1 MYHIKITSKNRLA
14 GSKES
19 EFRTSD
25 FDQALEHYQRK
36 CSWLGAEPMEIIN
49 DVESFQFTT
58 WSDDYRIEFFKTI
71 VIDDSLS
78 IMVSIPPSTPAP
90 ETIYICGPIT
100 GIPDGNRHLFKHVQL
115 FYEKE
120 GFRVINPHELCADI
134 QGSDEDVWSKCM
146 ARCMNALC
154 QDQVKLMVV
163 LPGSEN
169 SRGAS
174 LEIQIAA
181 ALKIRCVEWATEKET
196 II

>member
-1 MYHIKITSKNRLA
+1 MYHIKITSKNRLS

-19 EFRTSD
+19 EFSTSD

-36 CSWLGAEPMEIIN
+36 CSWLGIVPHLPVPSDKN
-49 DVESFQFTT
+49 SFHVQVQNE
-58 WSDDYRIEFFKTI
+58 DYKIDFIKTI
-71 VIDDSLS
+71 VVDI
-78 IMVSIPPSTPAP
+78 PSTPTL

-100 GIPDGNRHLFKHVQL
+100 GIPDGNKHLFKHVQL

-134 QGSDEDVWSKCM
+134 QGPDEDIWSKCM

-174 LEIQIAA
+174 LEIQIAY